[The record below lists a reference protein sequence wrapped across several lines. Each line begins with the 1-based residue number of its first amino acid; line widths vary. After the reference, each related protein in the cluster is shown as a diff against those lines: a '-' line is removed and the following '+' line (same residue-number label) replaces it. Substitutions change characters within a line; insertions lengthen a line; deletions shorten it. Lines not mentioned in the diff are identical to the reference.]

1 MKYEASNP
9 KRRLA
14 QSGHFSKNDLAY
26 FADVARYEGRAYHK
40 TRPADYG
47 FHPPVSPRPT
57 KSVCD
62 DIRIIRK
69 AEAEQ
74 LLLSGFAR
82 GMVSTHRQGNLSL
95 PKFVWAVDDQ
105 GEVYEA
111 KLDGDGPGYH
121 GYRINEYRDAGSC
134 VMRKQVLR
142 AWKRRSN

>member
-1 MKYEASNP
+1 MKHECKNP

-14 QSGHFSKNDLAY
+14 HRGHFSNNDLAY

-47 FHPPVSPRPT
+47 FQPPVSPRPA

-62 DIRIIRK
+62 DIRVIQK
-69 AEAEQ
+69 AEAKQ

-82 GMVSTHRQGNLSL
+82 GMVSTYRKGNLRL
-95 PKFVWAVDDQ
+95 PKFVWVVDSH

-121 GYRINEYRDAGSC
+121 GYRINQHRDAGSRT
-134 VMRKQVLR
+134 MRKQVLK
-142 AWKRRSN
+142 AWKRRAN